1 MLRFISLGLATL
13 ALAAC
18 ATTPLPPLPP
28 THPASPEAPE
38 AAATPVPTG
47 LANDEAAQ
55 KTDAL
60 LKSSA
65 APDANDS
72 MSSMPGMNHP

>member
-1 MLRFISLGLATL
+1 MLRPLFLGIVTL

-18 ATTPLPPLPP
+18 ATSPLTPLPP

-38 AAATPVPTG
+38 ARATPIPTG
-47 LANDEAAQ
+47 LANDEASQ

-60 LKSSA
+60 LKGETASDS
-65 APDANDS
+65 NDS
-72 MSSMPGMNHP
+72 TSSMPGMNHP